1 MIKISQKLKSQL
13 WWLIISVDY
22 DYSRICIAEYDLTDE
37 TLTLWLEDKQ
47 DFKNS
52 IDECLQVDIRIRD
65 VARIIKAENLNSYD
79 GIKLH
84 PTKNF
89 AYKARIEINAPMK
102 WYKDDASVLE
112 QQWAREAILKALLTQ
127 LVEAGAASDYGY

>member
-22 DYSRICIAEYDLTDE
+22 DYSRITIAEHDLTDE
-37 TLTLWLEDKQ
+37 VLTLWLEDKQ

-52 IDECLQVDIRIRD
+52 IDECLQVDIRVRD
-65 VARIIKAENLNSYD
+65 MARIIKTENLNSYE
-79 GIKLH
+79 GTKLH

-89 AYKARIEINAPMK
+89 AYKARIEINAPLQ
-102 WYKDDASVLE
+102 WYKDDASSLE
-112 QQWAREAILKALLTQ
+112 QQWAREAVLKTLLTQ
-127 LVEAGAASDYGY
+127 LVEAGAASDYTY

>member
-22 DYSRICIAEYDLTDE
+22 DYSRITIAEHDLTDE
-37 TLTLWLEDKQ
+37 VLTLWLEDKQ

-65 VARIIKAENLNSYD
+65 MARIIKAENLNSYE
-79 GIKLH
+79 GTKLH

-89 AYKARIEINAPMK
+89 AYKARIEINSPVH
-102 WYKDDASVLE
+102 WYKDDASLPE
-112 QQWAREAILKALLTQ
+112 QQWTREAILKNLLTQ
-127 LVEAGAASDYGY
+127 LVEEGIASDYSY

>member
-22 DYSRICIAEYDLTDE
+22 DYSRISIAEHDLTDE
-37 TLTLWLEDKQ
+37 VLTLWLEDKQ

-52 IDECLQVDIRIRD
+52 IDECLQVDIRVRD
-65 VARIIKAENLNSYD
+65 MARIIKAEGLNSYE
-79 GIKLH
+79 GTKLH

-89 AYKARIEINAPMK
+89 AYKARIEINAPVQ
-102 WYKDDASVLE
+102 WYKDDGSVLE
-112 QQWAREAILKALLTQ
+112 QQWTREAILKALLTQ
-127 LVEAGAASDYGY
+127 LVEAGTAIDYEY

>member
-22 DYSRICIAEYDLTDE
+22 DYSRISIAEHDLTDE
-37 TLTLWLEDKQ
+37 VLTLWLEDKQ

-52 IDECLQVDIRIRD
+52 IDECLQVDIRARD
-65 VARIIKAENLNSYD
+65 MARIIKTENLNSYE
-79 GIKLH
+79 GTKLH

-89 AYKARIEINAPMK
+89 VYKARIEINAPAQ

-112 QQWAREAILKALLTQ
+112 QQWTREAILKALLTQ
-127 LVEAGAASDYGY
+127 LVEAGAASDYEY

>member
-22 DYSRICIAEYDLTDE
+22 DYSRITIADHDLTDE
-37 TLTLWLEDKQ
+37 VLTLWLEDKQ

-52 IDECLQVDIRIRD
+52 IDECLQVDIRVRD
-65 VARIIKAENLNSYD
+65 MARIIKTENLNSYE
-79 GIKLH
+79 GTRLH

-89 AYKARIEINAPMK
+89 AYKTRIEINAPVQ
-102 WYKDDASVLE
+102 WYRDDASIPE
-112 QQWAREAILKALLTQ
+112 QQWTREAILKALLTQ
-127 LVEAGAASDYGY
+127 LVEAGAASDYAY

>member
-22 DYSRICIAEYDLTDE
+22 DYSRITIAEHDLTDE
-37 TLTLWLEDKQ
+37 LFTLWLEDKQ

-52 IDECLQVDIRIRD
+52 IDECLQVDIRVRD
-65 VARIIKAENLNSYD
+65 VARIIKTENLNSYE
-79 GIKLH
+79 GTKLH

-89 AYKARIEINAPMK
+89 AYKTRIEINAPLQ
-102 WYKDDASVLE
+102 WYKDDASLLE
-112 QQWAREAILKALLTQ
+112 QQWAREAVLKTLLTQ
-127 LVEAGAASDYGY
+127 LVEAGAASDYTY

>member
-22 DYSRICIAEYDLTDE
+22 DYSRITIAEHDITDE
-37 TLTLWLEDKQ
+37 VLTLWLEDKQ

-65 VARIIKAENLNSYD
+65 LARIIKAENLNSYE
-79 GIKLH
+79 GTKLH

-89 AYKARIEINAPMK
+89 AYKARIEINAPLQ
-102 WYKDDASVLE
+102 WYKEDASSPE
-112 QQWAREAILKALLTQ
+112 QQWTREAVLKALLTQ
-127 LVEAGAASDYGY
+127 LVEEGVASDYTY

>member
-22 DYSRICIAEYDLTDE
+22 DYSRITIAEHDITDE
-37 TLTLWLEDKQ
+37 VLTLWLEDKQ

-52 IDECLQVDIRIRD
+52 IDECLQVDIRVRD
-65 VARIIKAENLNSYD
+65 LARIIKTENLNSYE
-79 GIKLH
+79 GSKLH

-89 AYKARIEINAPMK
+89 AYKARIEINTPLL
-102 WYKDDASVLE
+102 WYKEDASSLE
-112 QQWAREAILKALLTQ
+112 QHWTREAVLKALLTQ
-127 LVEAGAASDYGY
+127 LVEEGAASDYTY

>member
-22 DYSRICIAEYDLTDE
+22 DYSRITIAEHDITDE
-37 TLTLWLEDKQ
+37 VLTLWLEDKQ

-65 VARIIKAENLNSYD
+65 LARIIKAENLNSYE
-79 GIKLH
+79 GTKLH

-89 AYKARIEINAPMK
+89 AYKARIEINTPLQ
-102 WYKDDASVLE
+102 WYKEDASSLE
-112 QQWAREAILKALLTQ
+112 QHWTREAVLKALLTQ
-127 LVEAGAASDYGY
+127 LVEEGAASDYTY